1 MQSMKKV
8 LVLGGASYDAIV
20 HLDSFPNP
28 TPQTIHHCK
37 FHEAVG
43 STGVGKAANLCKLG
57 FDVDLQILTGNDHQ
71 GNIIREYVSKLPLNL
86 LNEIDPNGTERHVN
100 LMNAAGQRI
109 SIFLTSTSSNPPIHY
124 ESYLSYIQKA
134 DIVVLN
140 IVDYCRNF
148 IPLLKENN
156 KEIWTDLHD
165 YDGENAYHQDFIVA
179 SDFIFMSSDNLPD
192 YQDCMMRLIENGK
205 KLLVCTH
212 GSKGASLLT
221 AQKQWIHTPVMDG
234 FERVD
239 TNGAGDAFFAGFL
252 YGYTRNLSLDIC
264 MKAGHIVAGA
274 CITSPELA
282 FPGLSENFISNKL
295 RQSGIFI

>member
-1 MQSMKKV
+1 
-8 LVLGGASYDAIV
+8 
-20 HLDSFPNP
+20 
-28 TPQTIHHCK
+28 
-37 FHEAVG
+37 
-43 STGVGKAANLCKLG
+43 
-57 FDVDLQILTGNDHQ
+57 
-71 GNIIREYVSKLPLNL
+71 
-86 LNEIDPNGTERHVN
+86 
-100 LMNAAGQRI
+100 
-109 SIFLTSTSSNPPIHY
+109 
-124 ESYLSYIQKA
+124 
-134 DIVVLN
+134 VVLN